1 MGLVENLIYDGFLVS
16 VYFLTLMGLVENL
29 ICDGFLVSVYF
40 LTLMGLVENLICDVF
55 FGISIFSHV
64 NGAGRKLDM

>member
-1 MGLVENLIYDGFLVS
+1 MGLVENLICDVFLVS

-29 ICDGFLVSVYF
+29 ICD
-40 LTLMGLVENLICDVF
+40 IF

-64 NGAGRKLDM
+64 NGADRKLNM